1 MQSEEFTT
9 IFGSEGQ
16 PNGAPAGERARGE
29 AAASVRS
36 LSKSFKGTP
45 VLEDIDFDV
54 AQGESLVLLGASGSG
69 KTTILRIIAGL
80 EEPDTGRVFLHGK
93 EVTDLP
99 ARERGVGVIFQS
111 YALFPRMTVEENIGY
126 GLRIRLRARN
136 EIKGWAW
143 VGSLLGSSS
152 LIGSSILAI
161 ISIIAFPK
169 TLRIHRRTRK
179 KIKETVDRLIK
190 LVNLEE
196 HRKKYPSQLSGGQQ
210 QRVAIAR
217 TLAYNPQVLL
227 FDEPFGALDAQT
239 RVRLRREIH
248 TLLRQV
254 QVPAIFIT
262 HDQEE
267 ALELGDRIAVIN
279 QGRIE
284 QIGTPDEVYNKP
296 ETEYVATFLGAA
308 NLLVGVLT
316 EGAVELGTV
325 RIPAGEEAAKFRE
338 GQAVKLVFRPEDVC
352 LSRTG
357 ELPADCSRLANGLV
371 EEIHF
376 GGAYERLTLRLDLT
390 ARQPFAGEPPLY
402 DVTLNTPEKRTGIP
416 IVVTRP
422 KPEASSNRL
431 HTGDRVAIGLTAFRV
446 LPNFALT
453 SERAGRILDVRQ
465 SPTSS

>member
-1 MQSEEFTT
+1 MQPEESTT
-9 IFGSEGQ
+9 IFGHEEQ
-16 PNGAPAGERARGE
+16 GAENAAAGESVRRE
-29 AAASVRS
+29 VAASVRGV
-36 LSKSFKGTP
+36 SKSFKGTR

-80 EEPDTGRVFLHGK
+80 EEPDTGRIILHGK

-99 ARERGVGVIFQS
+99 ARERGVGVIFQA
-111 YALFPRMTVEENIGY
+111 YALFPRMTVEQNIGY
-126 GLRIRLRARN
+126 GLRIRRRPRK
-136 EIKGWAW
+136 EIKEE
-143 VGSLLGSSS
+143 VN
-152 LIGSSILAI
+152 
-161 ISIIAFPK
+161 
-169 TLRIHRRTRK
+169 
-179 KIKETVDRLIK
+179 RLIE
-190 LVNLEE
+190 LIRLEE

-217 TLAYNPQVLL
+217 TLAYKPQVLL

-248 TLLRQV
+248 ALLRQV

-279 QGRIE
+279 AGRIE

-308 NLLVGVLT
+308 NLLLGVVNN
-316 EGAVELGTV
+316 GAVELGTAT
-325 RIPAGEEAAKFRE
+325 IPAREETARFRD

-357 ELPADCSRLANGLV
+357 VLPENCRCLSNGLI

-376 GGAYERLTLRLDLT
+376 VGAYERLTLRLDLT
-390 ARQPFAGEPPLY
+390 ARQQSAGEPLLY
-402 DVTLNTPEKRTGIP
+402 DVTIATPDKRTGIP
-416 IVVTRP
+416 IMATRP
-422 KPEASSNRL
+422 KPEAANTRL
-431 HTGDRVAIGLTAFRV
+431 QVGDRVAVGLTAFRV
-446 LPNFALT
+446 LPNYTLA
-453 SERAGRILDVRQ
+453 SERGGRIVNVEKK
-465 SPTSS
+465 